1 LSSEPKKKGKKS
13 TKKEKFPKNKKL
25 PSHGE
30 GGKKDFVSDKSSRE
44 INEKKLLL
52 TYSLIN

>member
-1 LSSEPKKKGKKS
+1 LSSEPKKKVKKS
-13 TKKEKFPKNKKL
+13 TKKRNIPKNKKL

-30 GGKKDFVSDKSSRE
+30 GGKKDFVSDKSSRD

-52 TYSLIN
+52 TYLLIN